1 MNASSWHSYLICP
14 VGSRAIARAA
24 CAVQLVVE
32 PTVNPGLSCSVV
44 VPWLDSLAQH
54 VRVVATEAHNL
65 LFEPAIRA
73 IHQLAITGIPDV
85 VAARECS
92 RDAIARRLDGMVAER
107 FGVVGVNG
115 IDFVARDGVPYAI
128 EINPRWCASMEL
140 VEQAYGLSVFAAHAS
155 ACATGTLPAFDL
167 AHARRDAVV
176 AGKAVVFARRDVT
189 IGDTRAW
196 LDPRAQV
203 RDVPRPGQRIQ
214 AGHPVCTVFATARD
228 GEACHAALVQSAERI
243 YAQLAE

>member
-1 MNASSWHSYLICP
+1 MQSAARPCRTHRGDAERPAAGAGLREARLEVGPPLRVSRGRACVMNASSWHSYLICP

-92 RDAIARRLDGMVAER
+92 RDAIARRLDGMVADW
-107 FGVVGVNG
+107 FGV
-115 IDFVARDGVPYAI
+115 
-128 EINPRWCASMEL
+128 E
-140 VEQAYGLSVFAAHAS
+140 
-155 ACATGTLPAFDL
+155 
-167 AHARRDAVV
+167 RR
-176 AGKAVVFARRDVT
+176 
-189 IGDTRAW
+189 
-196 LDPRAQV
+196 
-203 RDVPRPGQRIQ
+203 
-214 AGHPVCTVFATARD
+214 
-228 GEACHAALVQSAERI
+228 
-243 YAQLAE
+243 QLAMPID